1 MNDHVP
7 FIGAGGTLASLG
19 LGTWNEIVGITV
31 GLMTAVYLA
40 IKIALLLRKDC
51 CNKK

>member
-31 GLMTAVYLA
+31 GCMTAVYLA
-40 IKIALLLRKDC
+40 IKIFFLLRKEC
-51 CNKK
+51 CKK